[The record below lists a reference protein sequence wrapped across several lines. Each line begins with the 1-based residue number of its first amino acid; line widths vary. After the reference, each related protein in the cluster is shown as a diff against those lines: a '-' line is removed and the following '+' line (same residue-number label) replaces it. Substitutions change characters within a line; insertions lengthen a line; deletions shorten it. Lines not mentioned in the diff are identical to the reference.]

1 MFIYIIRIR
10 YRLVYCWKLNGKS
23 IKAMATAK
31 GLPSG
36 RQRDI
41 NSLIFTPVLEP
52 LQSLDNSLLQE

>member
-1 MFIYIIRIR
+1 M
-10 YRLVYCWKLNGKS
+10 YCWKLNGKS

-41 NSLIFTPVLEP
+41 NSLIFTPFLEP
-52 LQSLDNSLLQE
+52 LQSLDNSLVQE